1 MLPMEAFFS
10 SQIFLILQFSFEGKT
25 EYLLITKETMLTLRE
40 QLRCEQMKWPEISEV
55 EKIVPFP
62 DGCSGQR
69 LRRKD
74 IPLLIESIKKWYP
87 DISVG
92 GASCYLTPEF
102 YESQA
107 TLEGEQDKS
116 LFVLMIWKSEELIG
130 FISWDWEE
138 APETLYARFGV
149 VSPTSR
155 SAGLGTFGMQFGEA
169 LGRLVGAGFI
179 YSMCTLKI
187 PHMQSAFERS
197 GYKLLGFAPGYD
209 REVVSP
215 GVVKRVFEA
224 YYAKIL
230 VPLDE
235 LHVPDKKNLTPQ
247 TLALFKTLFPEF
259 ISE

>member
-1 MLPMEAFFS
+1 M
-10 SQIFLILQFSFEGKT
+10 
-25 EYLLITKETMLTLRE
+25 
-40 QLRCEQMKWPEISEV
+40 
-55 EKIVPFP
+55 
-62 DGCSGQR
+62 
-69 LRRKD
+69 
-74 IPLLIESIKKWYP
+74 LIESIKKWYP
-87 DISVG
+87 DVVVG
-92 GASCYLTPEF
+92 AASCYLTSQF
-102 YESQA
+102 YETEA
-107 TLEGEQDKS
+107 TLYGEEDKS
-116 LFVLMIWKSEELIG
+116 LFVLMIWKSQEFAG
-130 FISWDWEE
+130 FITWDWEE
-138 APETLYARFGV
+138 GPEALYARFGV
-149 VSPTSR
+149 VSPESR
-155 SAGLGTFGMQFGEA
+155 SAGLGTIGMKFGEA
-169 LGRLVGAGFI
+169 LGRAMGAGFI

-187 PHMQSAFERS
+187 PHMQLAFERA

>member
-1 MLPMEAFFS
+1 
-10 SQIFLILQFSFEGKT
+10 
-25 EYLLITKETMLTLRE
+25 
-40 QLRCEQMKWPEISEV
+40 MKWPEISEL

-62 DGCSGQR
+62 DGYTGQK
-69 LRRKD
+69 LRRAD
-74 IPLLIESIKKWYP
+74 IPLLIEAIKKWYP
-87 DISVG
+87 DIAVG
-92 GASCYLTPEF
+92 GASCYLTSEF
-102 YESQA
+102 YETES
-107 TLEGEQDKS
+107 TLEGEEDKS
-116 LFVLMIWKSEELIG
+116 LFVLMMWKSQELAG
-130 FISWDWEE
+130 FVSWDWEQG
-138 APETLYARFGV
+138 PETLYARFGV
-149 VSPTSR
+149 VSPSSR

-169 LGRLVGAGFI
+169 LGRAMGAGFI

-187 PHMQSAFERS
+187 PHMQLAFERS

-230 VPLDE
+230 VPIDE

>member
-1 MLPMEAFFS
+1 
-10 SQIFLILQFSFEGKT
+10 
-25 EYLLITKETMLTLRE
+25 
-40 QLRCEQMKWPEISEV
+40 MKWPEISEV

-62 DGCSGQR
+62 EGCSGQR
-69 LRRKD
+69 LRRED
-74 IPLLIESIKKWYP
+74 IPLLIESIKKWHP

-92 GASCYLTPEF
+92 GASCYLTSEF
-102 YESQA
+102 YETKA
-107 TLEGEQDKS
+107 TLDGEEDKS
-116 LFVLMIWKSEELIG
+116 LFALMVWKLQELVA
-130 FISWDWEE
+130 FVSWDWEQG
-138 APETLYARFGV
+138 PETLYARFGV
-149 VSPTSR
+149 ASTTSR
-155 SAGLGTFGMQFGEA
+155 SLGIGTFGMRFGEA
-169 LGRLVGAGFI
+169 LGRSMGAGFV

-187 PHMQSAFERS
+187 PYMQLAFERA
-197 GYKLLGFAPGYD
+197 GYKLVGFAPGYD

-230 VPLDE
+230 VSMDE